1 MYNRSHLFL
10 ALLTF
15 FIIYL
20 FYKIVIFKVEEFQI
34 SNYST
39 AIQNK
44 NKEVEN
50 RIETKE
56 NLEKYIYTNAYKT
69 QIAKATQNKNL
80 PGEQIINIISQEDVD
95 GNANLETQEVLDT
108 IQETANQHPTINMS
122 NPERWKYIFQNGLT
136 KK

>member
-20 FYKIVIFKVEEFQI
+20 FYIIVDFKIEEFQI
-34 SNYST
+34 SNYSA
-39 AIQNK
+39 AIENK

-80 PGEQIINIISQEDVD
+80 P
-95 GNANLETQEVLDT
+95 
-108 IQETANQHPTINMS
+108 
-122 NPERWKYIFQNGLT
+122 
-136 KK
+136 